1 MTDSGTGRLAGHV
14 ALITG
19 SGQGIGRGVAL
30 AMAKQGATVVL
41 AGRTFSKLEKVA
53 AEVHELGAE
62 ALPVACDVSDRAQVD
77 AAVARAVAA
86 FGRLDAVVNSAQ
98 SSVQHPL
105 EEISE
110 DDVELCWRSGAMGTF
125 YVMQAAL
132 PHLRERGGV
141 IINFGSTTA
150 VIGDPSFGAY
160 AMAKEAIRGLS
171 RVAAKEW
178 GQYGIRVN
186 VVVPTAL
193 SEVAREFGEAN
204 PERFAG
210 YLEAIPL
217 GRMGDPEDDI
227 GRAVASLASD
237 DMGYL
242 SGATLMLNGGRV
254 LLG

>member
-1 MTDSGTGRLAGHV
+1 MTDSSTGRLAGRV

-19 SGQGIGRGVAL
+19 AGQGIGRGVAL
-30 AMAKQGATVVL
+30 AMARQGAQVAL
-41 AGRTFSKLEKVA
+41 AGRTLAKVEKVVE
-53 AEVHELGAE
+53 EVRGHGAV
-62 ALPVACDVSDRAQVD
+62 ALPIGCDVGNREQVD
-77 AAVARAVAA
+77 AAVARLIEK
-86 FGRLDAVVNSAQ
+86 FGRLDVVVNNAQ

-110 DDVELCWRSGAMGTF
+110 EDVELCWRSGAMGTF
-125 YVMQAAL
+125 YVMQAAF
-132 PHLRERGGV
+132 PHMRERGGA

-178 GQYGIRVN
+178 GRYGIRVN

-193 SEVAREFGEAN
+193 SESACEFREAN

-210 YLEAIPL
+210 YLKQIPL

-227 GRAVASLASD
+227 GRAVASLTTD
-237 DMGYL
+237 DMSYL
-242 SGATLMLNGGRV
+242 TGATLMLNGGRV